1 MAHLKTLL
9 YQSLT
14 HSSLLS
20 KAQLNE
26 EDPPPTKITS
36 S

>member
-14 HSSLLS
+14 HS